1 MGMDT
6 QLWRCGRGV
15 LIALHYLFF
24 KSIPFTA
31 RGTFTRP
38 LGGLMSTI
46 STKKSGFSFGHGVKI
61 KGYNI
66 EGFLIFGKI
75 YEDPAQT
82 NLVLGA
88 EAPLQLVFS
97 TCSHLDLGR
106 FEQ

>member
-6 QLWRCGRGV
+6 QLWRSGSGV
-15 LIALHYLFF
+15 LVTLHYLFF

-31 RGTFTRP
+31 RGTFSRP
-38 LGGLMSTI
+38 LGRLMSTI
-46 STKKSGFSFGHGVKI
+46 STKKSGFRFGHVVKI
-61 KGYNI
+61 KAYNI

-97 TCSHLDLGR
+97 ACSHLDLGGA
-106 FEQ
+106 E